1 MSKWLSMLRIH
12 LKKDNTCPRRTN
24 RFCQGFTLV
33 ELMISIFIVGTLI
46 AIAVPVATDYYY
58 KARVVR
64 AMADIRV
71 IEKEIVAYKI
81 DVDTYPNSLADIG
94 WDNHLDPWGNPYKY
108 LNIEGL

>member
-1 MSKWLSMLRIH
+1 MARIH
-12 LKKDNTCPRRTN
+12 LMKGIIFKRRRN
-24 RFCQGFTLV
+24 RFCYGFTLV
-33 ELMISIFIVGTLI
+33 ELMIAIFIVGTLI
-46 AIAVPVATDYYY
+46 AIAVPVATEYYH

-71 IEKEIVAYKI
+71 MEKEIVAFKI
-81 DVDTYPNSLADIG
+81 DVDTYPNSLAEIN